1 MRKVFFIFSFA
12 LVTCFLAG
20 CISSPQNNIDNK
32 DSLTLGTVQKDIEKG
47 ISQSNVVAI
56 LGSPN
61 IVTND
66 ENLDTWVYDKI
77 STERFDSKSAAS
89 AGGMV
94 VGGSGAGYLGA
105 SGSQS
110 SSTTVQKTLT
120 VIIKFDSNNRVEN
133 VTYHSS
139 KY

>member
-1 MRKVFFIFSFA
+1 MRKVFFVFSFA
-12 LVTCFLAG
+12 LVTCFLPG
-20 CISSPQNNIDNK
+20 CIQSPQNNIDNK

-47 ISQSNVVAI
+47 VSQSDVVAI

-61 IVTND
+61 IITND
-66 ENLDTWVYDKI
+66 ENFDTWVYDKI
-77 STERFDSKSAAS
+77 STVRFDSKAAAS

-94 VGGSGAGYLGA
+94 VGGSAAGYLGA

-120 VIIKFDSNNRVEN
+120 VIIKFDSNNRVED